1 MIARPFEWHYFEP
14 SDTELNFDLSGLN
27 AFPKD
32 SSSFRARIRIQY
44 KHGIS
49 CAYCR
54 LKHQ

>member
-32 SSSFRARIRIQY
+32 SSSFRARIRIRY